1 MLKTLESED
10 REEITTALPGQ
21 VWGYRESARCR
32 IIRGC
37 CLVSVSYSFSDPCP
51 LSSLPKALIS
61 IFQAVWLR
69 GGDFFVGT

>member
-10 REEITTALPGQ
+10 GEEITTALPGQ
-21 VWGYRESARCR
+21 VWGHRESARCR

-51 LSSLPKALIS
+51 LLKALIL

-69 GGDFFVGT
+69 GGDFFGGT